1 MVVIVMGVSG
11 SGKTT
16 IGKKL
21 AAALGWEFFDG
32 DDYHPPA
39 NIEKM
44 SKGIPLNDDDRQT
57 WLELLRGLIEDL
69 QNQNKGGIIASSALK
84 ASYRDILINGDDD
97 IAVIYLRGSYDLIWE
112 RMKSRQGHYMKANM
126 LKSQFDALQEPD
138 DAIIINITDPPDEI
152 VQQIIKHLPRKT
164 DA

>member
-21 AAALGWEFFDG
+21 AAELGWEFFDG
-32 DDYHPPA
+32 DDYHPPT

-57 WLELLRGLIEDL
+57 WLELLRGLIEGL
-69 QNQNKGGIIASSALK
+69 QQQNKGGIIASSALK
-84 ASYRDILINGDDD
+84 ASYRDILVDGDDG
-97 IAVIYLRGSYDLIWE
+97 ITVVYLRGNYDLIWE

-138 DAIIINITDPPDEI
+138 DAIIVDITDSPDEI
-152 VQQIIKHLPRKT
+152 MQQVMKHLPRKT